1 MNILE
6 AFRMAWNALR
16 ANKLRSSLTLLGMV
30 IGVFAIIASVTAVKV
45 IDVYF
50 QESLQLFSSTTFT
63 VSKDPVVRTGQW
75 RGRSRPN
82 ITYDQVRRL
91 AREVSFPV
99 SPQEFFGVNVM
110 QYQDRETEPNVR
122 IIGTNQHFM
131 GNFSYEIQSGRGLIE
146 PDVQYARPVTVI
158 SPDVAEV
165 LFPNETPLG
174 KTVQIEGQRYEVVGV
189 LESKGS
195 FLGSSFDQRMFAPI
209 TRLFN
214 IYGQPQRDISL
225 VSVRAPSVRA
235 VPNAMDDVIGRLRVI
250 RDVPPGEENNFEID
264 TNDSVQSTF
273 EDFTGTLTAGGAG
286 IGLIALLAAGIG
298 IMNIMLVSV
307 TERTR
312 EIGIRKS
319 VGAKKRDIL
328 RQFLLEAV
336 FMCQLGGLIGIG
348 LGAAFG
354 NIVAIYFDIS
364 AAFPWAWALAGVGA
378 MIGIAMV
385 FGGYPAYKAARL
397 DPIESLRY
405 E

>member
-50 QESLQLFSSTTFT
+50 QESLQLFSSTTLT

-82 ITYDQVRRL
+82 ITYDQARRL
-91 AREVSFPV
+91 AREVSYPV
-99 SPQEFFGVNVM
+99 SPQEFFGVDVM

-146 PDVQYARPVTVI
+146 SDVQYARPVTVI

-174 KTVQIEGQRYEVVGV
+174 NEVVGV

-195 FLGSSFDQRMFAPI
+195 FLGNSFDQRMFAPI

-214 IYGQPQRDISL
+214 IYGQPQRDIEL

-273 EDFTGTLTAGGAG
+273 ENFTGTLTAGGAG

>member
-1 MNILE
+1 
-6 AFRMAWNALR
+6 MAWEALR
-16 ANKLRSSLTLLGMV
+16 ANKLRSALTLLGIV
-30 IGVFAIIASVTAVKV
+30 IGVFAIITSVTAVKV

-63 VSKDPVVRTGQW
+63 ISKDPVVQTGNFDD
-75 RGRSRPN
+75 RGRPN
-82 ITYDQVRRL
+82 VTYEQVQRL
-91 AREVSFPV
+91 ERSVPYPV
-99 SPQEFFGVNVM
+99 SPQEFFGVAAM
-110 QYQDRETEPNVR
+110 RYADRETEPNIR
-122 IIGTNQHFM
+122 IIGTNEHYLE
-131 GNFSYEIQSGRGLIE
+131 NFSYEVQEGRSFMAADIR
-146 PDVQYARPVTVI
+146 YARPVTVI

-174 KTVQIEGQRYEVVGV
+174 KQVRIDGQRYEVIGV

-214 IYGQPQRDISL
+214 AYGQPNRDIGI
-225 VSVRAPSVRA
+225 VSVRAPSVQA
-235 VPNAMDDVIGRLRVI
+235 VPDAMDEVIGRMRVI
-250 RDVPPGEENNFEID
+250 RDVPPGDANNFEID

-273 EDFTGTLTAGGAG
+273 ENFTSTLTIGGAG
-286 IGLIALLAAGIG
+286 IGLIALVAAGIG

-319 VGAKKRDIL
+319 VGAKKRDIM

-336 FMCQLGGLIGIG
+336 FLCQFGGLIGIG

-354 NIVAIYFDIS
+354 NIVAVYFDIT
-364 AAFPWAWALAGVGA
+364 AAFPWMWALGGVGA
-378 MIGIAMV
+378 MVAIALV

>member
-1 MNILE
+1 
-6 AFRMAWNALR
+6 
-16 ANKLRSSLTLLGMV
+16 
-30 IGVFAIIASVTAVKV
+30 VKV

-63 VSKDPVVRTGQW
+63 ISKDPVVRTGEW
-75 RGRSRPN
+75 RDRGRPN

-91 AREVSFPV
+91 AREISYPV

-110 QYQDRETEPNVR
+110 QYQGRETEPNVR
-122 IIGTNQHFM
+122 IIGTNEHFM
-131 GNFSYEIQSGRGLIE
+131 SNFSYEIREGRGLVGA
-146 PDVQYARPVTVI
+146 DVQYARPVTVI
-158 SPDVAEV
+158 TPDVAEV

-174 KTVQIEGQRYEVVGV
+174 KTVRIEGQRYEVVGV

-225 VSVRAPSVRA
+225 VSVRAASVRA
-235 VPNAMDDVIGRLRVI
+235 VPDAMDNVIGRLRVI
-250 RDVPPGEENNFEID
+250 RDVPPGDENNFEIG

-273 EDFTGTLTAGGAG
+273 EDFTSTLTAGGAG

-319 VGAKKRDIL
+319 VGAKKRDIM

-336 FMCQLGGLIGIG
+336 FMCQLGGLLGIG

-354 NIVAIYFDIS
+354 NLVAVYFDIS
-364 AAFPWAWALAGVGA
+364 AAFPWAWALGGVGA
-378 MIGIAMV
+378 MIVIAV
-385 FGGYPAYKAARL
+385 GFGGYPAYKAARL

>member
-1 MNILE
+1 MNVLE
-6 AFRMAWNALR
+6 AFRMAWEALR
-16 ANKLRSSLTLLGMV
+16 ANKLRSGLTLLGMV

-63 VSKDPVVRTGQW
+63 VSKDPVVRTGRW
-75 RGRSRPN
+75 RDRQRPN

-91 AREVSFPV
+91 ARGVSYPV
-99 SPQEFFGVNVM
+99 SPQEFFGVDVM
-110 QYQDRETEPNVR
+110 KYKDRETEPNIR
-122 IIGTNQHFM
+122 IIGTNQHFL
-131 GNFSYEIQSGRGLIE
+131 GNFSYQVKEGRGFLESDIR
-146 PDVQYARPVTVI
+146 YARPVTVI

-165 LFPNETPLG
+165 LFPNETALG
-174 KTVQIEGQRYEVVGV
+174 KEVRIEGSRYEVVGV

-195 FLGSSFDQRMFAPI
+195 FLGQSFDQRMFAPI

-214 IYGQPQRDISL
+214 VYGQPQRDIGM
-225 VSVRAPSVRA
+225 VSVRAASVRA
-235 VPNAMDDVIGRLRVI
+235 VPDAMDEVIGRLRVI
-250 RDVPPGEENNFEID
+250 RKVPPGEENNFEVD

-273 EDFTGTLTAGGAG
+273 ESFTTTLTMGGAG
-286 IGLIALLAAGIG
+286 IGLIALVAAGIG

-319 VGAKKRDIL
+319 VGAKKGDIM

-336 FMCQLGGLIGIG
+336 YLCQFGGLIGIA
-348 LGAAFG
+348 LGAGFG
-354 NIVAIYFDIS
+354 NLVAVYFDIS
-364 AAFPWAWALAGVGA
+364 AAFPWGWALGGVGA
-378 MIGIAMV
+378 MVVIALA

>member
-6 AFRMAWNALR
+6 AFRMAWHALR
-16 ANKLRSSLTLLGMV
+16 ANKLRSALTLLGMV
-30 IGVFAIIASVTAVKV
+30 IGVFAVIASVTAVKV

-50 QESLQLFSSTTFT
+50 EESLQLFSSTTFT
-63 VSKDPVVRTGQW
+63 VSKDPVVRTGPLRD
-75 RGRSRPN
+75 RGRPN

-91 AREVSFPV
+91 AREVAYPV
-99 SPQEFFGVNVM
+99 SPQEFFGVNAM
-110 QYQDRETEPNVR
+110 QYGDRSTEPNVR
-122 IIGTNQHFM
+122 IIGTNEHFL
-131 GNFSYEIQSGRGLIE
+131 GNFSYQIQDGRGLLESDI
-146 PDVQYARPVTVI
+146 QYARPVTVI
-158 SPDVAEV
+158 SPDIAEV
-165 LFPNETPLG
+165 LFPSETPLG
-174 KTVQIEGQRYEVVGV
+174 KTVRIEGQRYEVVGV

-214 IYGQPQRDISL
+214 IYGQPQRDIEL
-225 VSVRAPSVRA
+225 VSVRAPSVRG
-235 VPNAMDDVIGRLRVI
+235 VPLAMDDVIGRLRVI
-250 RDVPPGEENNFEID
+250 RKVPPGEENNFEVD

-273 EDFTGTLTAGGAG
+273 ETFTNTLTAGGAG
-286 IGLIALLAAGIG
+286 IGMIALLAAGIG
-298 IMNIMLVSV
+298 VMNIMLVSV

-319 VGAKKRDIL
+319 VGAKRRDIL

-336 FMCQLGGLIGIG
+336 FMCQLGGLLGIG

-354 NIVAIYFDIS
+354 NLVAVYFDIS
-364 AAFPWAWALAGVGA
+364 AAFPWAWALGGVGA
-378 MIGIAMV
+378 MIMIAVV